1 MITPSLPR
9 PLILAAAAMLAADA
23 VAQTTPPPA
32 FDPVIALEQAVQLAD
47 IQNDPAGAK
56 AFLEK
61 LTGPEIPAKIREQ
74 AKARLEKMNGSSK
87 PLTEATSSPAGSD
100 NKGAATRNAES
111 STPTMSAP
119 ERLEEAMNLL
129 VSAGAKD
136 RSALVDAAIDGM
148 AKSMGRSGEFI
159 SAEEIRKSH
168 VTLNENTGG
177 IGAVMGGDQ
186 RGVFIW
192 NALPGS
198 SAAKAGI
205 EDESIVLEVDGKTP
219 FALGGDVPAVITAI
233 RGLVGT
239 RVKLKLKSPSGEV
252 REVELERERR
262 GSYPAKCEQL
272 NSSLLP
278 ADVLGIAI
286 GGFDEGARTKVSA
299 ILDQEAFRAKLPR
312 GLIIDLRGNS
322 GGSLT
327 EAMAIADFFLTQGVV
342 VTHREEDGRI
352 VSPHAV
358 EDEMFAGVPIAVLV
372 DEGTASSAEVL
383 AAALQDHHRAAI
395 IGRRTAGAGSVSEPH
410 SLKGGGSVK
419 FPVAWFVRP
428 SGADLERYPHMTES
442 DPWGVVP
449 DIVVAAAPRKPLK
462 PGQITKPKDEDQNL
476 MIQAALAHFESL
488 NAKE

>member
-1 MITPSLPR
+1 M
-9 PLILAAAAMLAADA
+9 
-23 VAQTTPPPA
+23 
-32 FDPVIALEQAVQLAD
+32 QLAD
-47 IQNDPAGAK
+47 IQNDPAPAK
-56 AFLEK
+56 ALLEK
-61 LTGPEIPAKIREQ
+61 LIRPGIPTKIFEE
-74 AKARLEKMNGSSK
+74 ANARLAKMNSAIELNIGPDVK
-87 PLTEATSSPAGSD
+87 AIEGVVDTKTGKALVKKTDPPRMEKQVQTSA
-100 NKGAATRNAES
+100 
-111 STPTMSAP
+111 SAP

-219 FALGGDVPAVITAI
+219 FALGGDVPAVITAM

-299 ILDQEAFRAKLPR
+299 ILDQEEFRAKLPR

-358 EDEMFAGVPIAVLV
+358 PDEMFAGVPIAVLV

-410 SLKGGGSVK
+410 SLKGGGV
-419 FPVAWFVRP
+419 
-428 SGADLERYPHMTES
+428 
-442 DPWGVVP
+442 
-449 DIVVAAAPRKPLK
+449 
-462 PGQITKPKDEDQNL
+462 GQISRR
-476 MIQAALAHFESL
+476 MVCAAIWCRFGAPPAHDGF
-488 NAKE
+488 